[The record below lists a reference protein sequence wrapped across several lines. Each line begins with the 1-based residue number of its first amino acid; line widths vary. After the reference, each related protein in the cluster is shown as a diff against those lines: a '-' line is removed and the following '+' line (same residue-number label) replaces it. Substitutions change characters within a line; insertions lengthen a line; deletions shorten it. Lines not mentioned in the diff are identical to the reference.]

1 VEILRIDVAGRLVVL
16 CLVVCVAAA
25 GVAGCSS
32 DDGERATAIELVTE
46 SLGGDDAR
54 LTETELE
61 CMQQHLR
68 VNSMLASDLRRV
80 RDFDDLDA
88 VDQSRAYEAL
98 APCIPTAL
106 GRAVLV
112 AFLDATGES
121 DDEFVSDSQADCVSQ
136 SPFASKW
143 VVDMRYA
150 QEGVVISSDEA
161 RSIVSNI
168 YLCGRDVV
176 VNGPLA
182 RALDVD
188 RETATCVARQLETRL
203 DMVPEVAQ
211 IMFGHEGDLSQA
223 LTQLI
228 SGCRG

>member
-1 VEILRIDVAGRLVVL
+1 VA
-16 CLVVCVAAA
+16 
-25 GVAGCSS
+25 
-32 DDGERATAIELVTE
+32 E
-46 SLGGDDAR
+46 SLDGDDAR
-54 LTETELE
+54 LTESERE

-68 VNSMLASDLRRV
+68 VNPMLARDLRRV
-80 RDFDDLDA
+80 RNFDDLDA

-98 APCIPTAL
+98 APCTPTAL

-143 VVDMRYA
+143 LIEMRYA
-150 QEGVVISSDEA
+150 QQGVVMSSDEM

-182 RALDVD
+182 QALDVD
-188 RETATCVARQLETRL
+188 RDTATCVARQLETRL
-203 DMVPEVAQ
+203 DMVPEVAG
-211 IMFGHEGDLSQA
+211 IVFGQGEGDLSQA
-223 LTQLI
+223 LAQLI